1 MEIAEYIRNEISNH
15 MQKHRMMV
23 LKSDIEEMVEEA
35 LKGTYAFQIIYNNI
49 DSAEDRMFD
58 CSFYSFI
65 KLDHSKI
72 VFREET
78 EQTSAVYSYDGGKR
92 FQWFDTETLLLNPS
106 IIREMKLN
114 KIIK

>member
-1 MEIAEYIRNEISNH
+1 MEISEYIRNEITSH
-15 MQKHRMMV
+15 MQKHSVMV

-35 LKGTYAFQIIYNNI
+35 MKGTYAFQIIYSDIN
-49 DSAEDRMFD
+49 SVDRMFSY
-58 CSFYSFI
+58 SFYSFI

-72 VFREET
+72 VFQEET

-92 FQWFDTETLLLNPS
+92 FQWFETETLILNPS

-114 KIIK
+114 QIIK

>member
-1 MEIAEYIRNEISNH
+1 MEIVEYIRNEIKNH
-15 MQKHRMMV
+15 MQKHRVMV
-23 LKSDIEEMVEEA
+23 LKSDIDEMVEEA
-35 LKGTYAFQIIYNNI
+35 MKGTYAFQIIYSDI
-49 DSAEDRMFD
+49 TSEDRMFN

-78 EQTSAVYSYDGGKR
+78 EQTSAAYSYDGGKR
-92 FQWFDTETLLLNPS
+92 FQWFDTETLILNPS